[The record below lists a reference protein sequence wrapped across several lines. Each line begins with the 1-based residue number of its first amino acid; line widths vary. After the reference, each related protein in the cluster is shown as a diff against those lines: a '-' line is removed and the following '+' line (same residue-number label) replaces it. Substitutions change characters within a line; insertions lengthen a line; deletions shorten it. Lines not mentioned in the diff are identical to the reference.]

1 MEPDAKLVWLDLETS
16 DLDPY
21 QPWSEILEVACVTTR
36 GDLEV
41 LTEHRWVIGDV
52 KLEVKRWND
61 TVVDMH
67 SQNGLIAECVRSS
80 NKWEHVSRDLERII
94 LNCNH
99 GKTQPLL
106 CGNSVHFDR
115 KWLSVFAPDI
125 PEMWL
130 SHRHIDVSS
139 IYEMLM
145 RSKWAPKAQE
155 IKEAGGK
162 AHRALEDVHAS
173 MQMYREFREV
183 LGI

>member
-1 MEPDAKLVWLDLETS
+1 MEPSKLVWLDLETS

-21 QPWSEILEVACVTTR
+21 APWAEILEVAIVTTTS
-36 GDLEV
+36 DLEP
-41 LTEHRWVIGDV
+41 LTELRWVIGDAR
-52 KLEVKRWND
+52 LEIARWDDN
-61 TVVDMH
+61 VVEMH
-67 SQNGLIAECVRSS
+67 SLNGLLAECRRSTQ
-80 NKWEHVSRDLERII
+80 KWEDVSKSLERIV

-99 GKTQPLL
+99 GKDKPLL

-155 IKEAGGK
+155 IKEASGK
-162 AHRALEDVHAS
+162 AHRALDDVLAS
-173 MQMYREFREV
+173 MQMYREFRQI
-183 LGI
+183 LNI